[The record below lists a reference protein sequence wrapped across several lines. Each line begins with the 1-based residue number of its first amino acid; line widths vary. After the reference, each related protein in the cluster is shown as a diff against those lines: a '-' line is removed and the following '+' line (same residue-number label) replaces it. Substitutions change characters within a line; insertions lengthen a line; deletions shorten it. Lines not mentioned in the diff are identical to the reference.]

1 LSINFYILEIAVY
14 LLFLKKES
22 CIINSTSIMKYLSF
36 LFIIVIS
43 ISLSCKEKSKEIA
56 KDESSQSGQQEWL
69 YFEGESSKPHIVFV
83 SGDEEY
89 RSEEAL
95 PALAK
100 IMNQHHGFNCTVL
113 FAQDP
118 AAPGIINPN
127 YGENIPGLE
136 HLASADLMVN
146 FTRFRALPDDQMQ
159 HFDNYLKSGKPVI
172 GIRTATHA
180 FHFKKPAPNS
190 KWAYYGN
197 YSEGEDKWTGGF
209 GRLVLG
215 EKWISH
221 HGHHRHQS
229 TRGIIEG
236 DAGSHPILT
245 GITSG
250 DIWCPTDVYGV
261 RLPLPGDS
269 KVLVLGQVINRE
281 ADYDEEDLLYGMRD
295 TDTEVATENEKNK
308 DVVNPND
315 PMMPVA
321 WTKSYQIPGG
331 KEGKVFASTIGASTD
346 LLNDATRRMFVN
358 AMHWLTDQSIP
369 SNANIDFIGIYK
381 PTAFS
386 FVDDDYWVTRNTTVA
401 SMDLKK
407 KGAVD

>member
-1 LSINFYILEIAVY
+1 
-14 LLFLKKES
+14 
-22 CIINSTSIMKYLSF
+22 MKYIY
-36 LFIIVIS
+36 IICVS
-43 ISLSCKEKSKEIA
+43 ILLVNFGCKERPNVTIKT
-56 KDESSQSGQQEWL
+56 ESQVKQIKQWL
-69 YFEGESSKPHIVFV
+69 HLSGESSKPHVVFI

-136 HLASADLMVN
+136 QLATADLMVN

-159 HFDNYLKSGKPVI
+159 HIDNYLKSGKPVI

-180 FHFKKPAPNS
+180 FHFKEVAPDS
-190 KWAYYGN
+190 KWAHYGN
-197 YSEGEDKWTGGF
+197 FSQDNKEWTDGF

-229 TRGIIEG
+229 TRGIIAPEA
-236 DAGSHPILT
+236 DSHPILT
-245 GITSG
+245 GISNG
-250 DIWCPTDVYGV
+250 EIWCPTDVYGV

-269 KVLVLGQVINRE
+269 KVLVLGQVVNRE
-281 ADYDEEDLLYGMRD
+281 AEYDENDLLYGMRD
-295 TDTEVATENEKNK
+295 SDTEIAGVDPEKPDK
-308 DVVNPND
+308 GSPND
-315 PMMPVA
+315 PMMPIA
-321 WTKSYQIPGG
+321 WTKTYQLPDG
-331 KEGKVFASTIGASTD
+331 KQGKVFTSTIGASTD
-346 LLNDATRRMFVN
+346 LLNNATRRMFVN
-358 AMHWLTDQSIP
+358 AIHWITDQSIP
-369 SNANIDFIGIYK
+369 IDANINFIGKYE

-386 FVDDDYWVTRNTTVA
+386 FVKDDYWVKRNTTVA
-401 SMDLKK
+401 SLAIKD
-407 KGAVD
+407 